1 MKNKEIKD
9 SIKSAN
15 LYQWQVA
22 EALGVGESTFSRKMR
37 KELPE
42 EEKAIILNTIDK
54 LKKEA
59 V

>member
-9 SIKSAN
+9 SIKSTN

-22 EALGVGESTFSRKMR
+22 EALGIGESTFCRKMR
-37 KELPE
+37 RELPD
-42 EEKAIILNTIDK
+42 EEKTIILSTIDK

>member
-9 SIKSAN
+9 SIKSTN

-22 EALGVGESTFSRKMR
+22 EALGIGESTFCRKMR
-37 KELPE
+37 RELPD
-42 EEKAIILNTIDK
+42 EEKAIILSTIDK